1 MTKKTTKK
9 TTNESATEE
18 TAVAVAETDEDTALP
33 DEDLDL
39 DEAIEAILFAA
50 GHAVTYAQLGSL
62 FELPVLEMKSRV
74 LEYASRYN
82 SANFSRGVILLT
94 YDESCQLCTKPR
106 YLPYIRAALGI
117 RKNGNLS
124 NSSIETLAIVA
135 YNQPVTRSYI
145 DQVRKVESSYAVNNL
160 LDRGLIEPKG
170 RLDAPGRPMLFGTTP
185 DFLRCFGLTSLA
197 DLPDI
202 HTDEATQ
209 MLMQMGRQLMI
220 DTDDNQ
226 VTIDT
231 VLSETEEENKT
242 AAAEAVETEAKETET
257 KETETAD
264 DSSEE

>member
-1 MTKKTTKK
+1 MTKAKK
-9 TTNESATEE
+9 QTNDLAVAQDTATEIEE
-18 TAVAVAETDEDTALP
+18 TALP
-33 DEDLDL
+33 TEDLDL

-62 FELPVLEMKSRV
+62 FEIPVLEMKSRV

-82 SANFSRGVILLT
+82 RAKFARGVILLT
-94 YDESCQLCTKPR
+94 YDESCQLCTKPA

-202 HTDEATQ
+202 HTDEAAEA
-209 MLMQMGRQLMI
+209 LMKIGRQMML

-231 VLSETEEENKT
+231 VMLEGEEEPG
-242 AAAEAVETEAKETET
+242 AASAAGTEDPAEG
-257 KETETAD
+257 
-264 DSSEE
+264 

>member
-1 MTKKTTKK
+1 MMTPKKTK
-9 TTNESATEE
+9 NELA
-18 TAVAVAETDEDTALP
+18 DTPVVENDIVDGEQSTMLTP
-33 DEDLDL
+33 DADFNL

-50 GHAVTYAQLGSL
+50 GHAVTYTQLGSL
-62 FELPVLEMKSRV
+62 FEIPVLEMKSRV
-74 LEYASRYN
+74 LEYAHRYN
-82 SANFSRGVILLT
+82 NSDLSRGVILLT
-94 YDESCQLCTKPR
+94 YDESCQLCTKPS

-124 NSSIETLAIVA
+124 ASSIETLAIVA

-202 HTDEATQ
+202 HTDAAADL
-209 MLMQMGRQLMI
+209 LMQMGRQMML
-220 DTDDNQ
+220 DTDTDENQ
-226 VTIDT
+226 MTMDAEIEPST
-231 VLSETEEENKT
+231 AENT
-242 AAAEAVETEAKETET
+242 TPTEAQETGDTTDEV
-257 KETETAD
+257 
-264 DSSEE
+264 

>member
-1 MTKKTTKK
+1 MTKKTTM
-9 TTNESATEE
+9 TTTEP
-18 TAVAVAETDEDTALP
+18 AVEENAIAEASEAEEGALLP
-33 DEDLDL
+33 AEDLDL

-50 GHAVTYAQLGSL
+50 GHAVTYAQLGAL

-82 SANFSRGVILLT
+82 NANFSRGVILLT

-209 MLMQMGRQLMI
+209 MLLQMGRQLMI

-231 VLSETEEENKT
+231 VLSETEAET
-242 AAAEAVETEAKETET
+242 ARQDTV
-257 KETETAD
+257 ETAD

>member
-1 MTKKTTKK
+1 MTKA
-9 TTNESATEE
+9 TTNEEE
-18 TAVAVAETDEDTALP
+18 AVSLIEEEAEESLTPAEELN
-33 DEDLDL
+33 L

-50 GHAVTYAQLGSL
+50 GHAVTYAQLATL
-62 FELPVLEMKSRV
+62 FEIPVLEMKARV
-74 LEYASRYN
+74 LEYANRYN
-82 SANFSRGVILLT
+82 HTELSRGVILLT
-94 YDESCQLCTKPR
+94 YDEACQLCTKPA

-202 HTDEATQ
+202 HTDEATE
-209 MLMQMGRQLMI
+209 MLMRMGRQLMI
-220 DTDDNQ
+220 DSDENQ
-226 VTIDT
+226 VTIDS
-231 VLSETEEENKT
+231 VLIDEQGTPPADQGVDT
-242 AAAEAVETEAKETET
+242 TEA
-257 KETETAD
+257 
-264 DSSEE
+264 

>member
-1 MTKKTTKK
+1 MKN
-9 TTNESATEE
+9 TTNQEPELTEAAVTAEAEETEATETIPE
-18 TAVAVAETDEDTALP
+18 RDENF
-33 DEDLDL
+33 DL

-50 GHAVTYAQLGSL
+50 GHAITYAQLGNL

-82 SANFSRGVILLT
+82 KTRLSRGVILLT
-94 YDESCQLCTKPR
+94 YDESCQLCTKPV

-202 HTDEATQ
+202 HTDEATE
-209 MLMQMGRQLMI
+209 MLMKMGRQLMME
-220 DTDDNQ
+220 TDENQ

-231 VLSETEEENKT
+231 VMAEAEEEAAPPT
-242 AAAEAVETEAKETET
+242 AQ
-257 KETETAD
+257 
-264 DSSEE
+264 EE

>member
-1 MTKKTTKK
+1 MTTKKTTKK
-9 TTNESATEE
+9 TTTTDSAEEQTALAESEE
-18 TAVAVAETDEDTALP
+18 TALSA
-33 DEDLDL
+33 EDLDL

-74 LEYASRYN
+74 LEYANRYN
-82 SANFSRGVILLT
+82 NASFSRGVILLT
-94 YDESCQLCTKPR
+94 YDESCQLCTKPT

-231 VLSETEEENKT
+231 VLSETE
-242 AAAEAVETEAKETET
+242 AETEAETEK

-264 DSSEE
+264 GSSEE

>member
-1 MTKKTTKK
+1 MMTNQNPDIELEATKEPIADEA
-9 TTNESATEE
+9 ESLPTR
-18 TAVAVAETDEDTALP
+18 DESF
-33 DEDLDL
+33 DL

-50 GHAVTYAQLGSL
+50 GHAITYAQLSNL

-82 SANFSRGVILLT
+82 KTRLSRGVILLT
-94 YDESCQLCTKPR
+94 YDESCQLCTKPN

-124 NSSIETLAIVA
+124 NSSIETLAIIA

-160 LDRGLIEPKG
+160 LDRGLIEAKG

-202 HTDEATQ
+202 HTDEATE
-209 MLMQMGRQLMI
+209 MLMKMGRQLMI
-220 DTDDNQ
+220 EPDENQ
-226 VTIDT
+226 VTIDS
-231 VLSETEEENKT
+231 VMEET
-242 AAAEAVETEAKETET
+242 AKEAAPTPT
-257 KETETAD
+257 
-264 DSSEE
+264 SEA

>member
-1 MTKKTTKK
+1 MKN
-9 TTNESATEE
+9 TTNNEPIASEVTELTE
-18 TAVAVAETDEDTALP
+18 VQEAEALP
-33 DEDLDL
+33 ARDENFDL

-82 SANFSRGVILLT
+82 KTRLSRGVILLT
-94 YDESCQLCTKPR
+94 YDESCQLCTKPT

-124 NSSIETLAIVA
+124 NSSIETLAIIA

-160 LDRGLIEPKG
+160 LDRGLIEAKG

-202 HTDEATQ
+202 HTDEATE
-209 MLMQMGRQLMI
+209 MLMKMGRQLMI
-220 DTDDNQ
+220 EPDENQ
-226 VTIDT
+226 VTIDS
-231 VLSETEEENKT
+231 VLEEATEE
-242 AAAEAVETEAKETET
+242 AAAPATEA
-257 KETETAD
+257 
-264 DSSEE
+264 